1 METRVE
7 KAETENEKDED
18 EDSGFSLFKK
28 KRSFSSAPKAESLP
42 VASRETQCPIDERER
57 CVVVSNSARDW
68 LNMPK
73 RISYPLVSIYRTI
86 CE

>member
-1 METRVE
+1 MVFRIVYTRPGEEKKQTQKGNDGNEKMETRVE

-42 VASRETQCPIDERER
+42 VASRETQCPIDERE
-57 CVVVSNSARDW
+57 
-68 LNMPK
+68 
-73 RISYPLVSIYRTI
+73 
-86 CE
+86 

>member
-7 KAETENEKDED
+7 KAETENEKDEDED

-42 VASRETQCPIDERER
+42 VASRETQCPIDERE
-57 CVVVSNSARDW
+57 
-68 LNMPK
+68 
-73 RISYPLVSIYRTI
+73 
-86 CE
+86 

>member
-7 KAETENEKDED
+7 KAETENEMDED

-42 VASRETQCPIDERER
+42 VASRETQCPIDERE
-57 CVVVSNSARDW
+57 
-68 LNMPK
+68 
-73 RISYPLVSIYRTI
+73 
-86 CE
+86 